1 MDYYKKEIYVYI
13 EVNDSKCCSKNMF
26 GFSMFQ
32 HPNKAMEQPKMLR
45 VPAPVEAPDITHPYG
60 ISSPYLTLIIIKI
73 HNIIT
78 A

>member
-45 VPAPVEAPDITHPYG
+45 VPAPTLWKH
-60 ISSPYLTLIIIKI
+60 LTQPTLMASQVHI
-73 HNIIT
+73 
-78 A
+78 